1 MLKTRVI
8 TALVLVSI
16 FLAALFYL
24 PPLGWAV
31 FATLVAVLAAWEWG
45 GLMGYGK
52 SPRLFCAAGVAVV
65 ASLLM
70 ALRPA
75 AFALEAGFSETAASF
90 ALWFYVPAALF
101 WLLAVPLWLRQ
112 RWRLP
117 RGLAGLALGALIVFP
132 TWLAMIQLRQ
142 LGAAAMLAI
151 MATIWL
157 ADIAAY
163 FSGRHFGRH
172 KLAPNISPG
181 KTWEGAIGAA
191 IGVTLYGFLL
201 LPVLPGALAEHKLLF
216 GLSLLL
222 LTAISISGDLFE
234 SMLKRQAGIKD
245 SSGLL
250 PGHGG
255 VLDRIDSL
263 TSTLPLVAFA
273 WLSFLH

>member
-117 RGLAGLALGALIVFP
+117 RGLEI
-132 TWLAMIQLRQ
+132 
-142 LGAAAMLAI
+142 
-151 MATIWL
+151 
-157 ADIAAY
+157 
-163 FSGRHFGRH
+163 GRASCR
-172 KLAPNISPG
+172 
-181 KTWEGAIGAA
+181 ER
-191 IGVTLYGFLL
+191 V
-201 LPVLPGALAEHKLLF
+201 
-216 GLSLLL
+216 
-222 LTAISISGDLFE
+222 
-234 SMLKRQAGIKD
+234 
-245 SSGLL
+245 
-250 PGHGG
+250 
-255 VLDRIDSL
+255 
-263 TSTLPLVAFA
+263 
-273 WLSFLH
+273 